1 MPISFLPLS
10 PAFNKASSV
19 DWASLAF
26 RVQQWLI
33 YYIQDQQMSHWKWGA
48 EVFWT
53 AFIAAFP
60 TFPLGDWPSWDVRI
74 PMVGSFIEKQVV
86 AADFEETTRWA
97 NECTAEDLIKRRN
110 ELWEDFCKLV
120 KVMYPFPIHYNDT
133 LDVAVDLD

>member
-1 MPISFLPLS
+1 
-10 PAFNKASSV
+10 
-19 DWASLAF
+19 
-26 RVQQWLI
+26 
-33 YYIQDQQMSHWKWGA
+33 MSHWKWGA

-133 LDVAVDLD
+133 LDVAVDSD